1 MYPNWAKALFILI
14 HSFIQGR
21 CAYPLLRSKHRHPG
35 VFASINRLYICETT
49 TLVFTTKQRCMV
61 PVNGTLAKPLWH
73 CGWHQALSEEG
84 RAGSQTLPPAVC
96 PCGQG
101 QQSSP
106 GTNSPGLPR
115 LLSPAPDCLSFTKA
129 ENSKQNKPWGC
140 LWLPCWLLWRF
151 ATTRVSILSNL
162 PSTSLGENFS
172 LGIFTGWTYLGSGGA
187 TYQNPNLFLY
197 LTVSSPQAQAPFD
210 QFPIHSRTL
219 TKNSLQ
225 ANFKSFLPKVS
236 LLVCDLCFRSSVT

>member
-1 MYPNWAKALFILI
+1 
-14 HSFIQGR
+14 
-21 CAYPLLRSKHRHPG
+21 
-35 VFASINRLYICETT
+35 
-49 TLVFTTKQRCMV
+49 MV
-61 PVNGTLAKPLWH
+61 SVNGTLAKPLWH

-96 PCGQG
+96 PCGQS

-140 LWLPCWLLWRF
+140 LWLPCWLLWPF

-172 LGIFTGWTYLGSGGA
+172 LVFSLGELIWGVGKQHIRIQ
-187 TYQNPNLFLY
+187 T
-197 LTVSSPQAQAPFD
+197 SSSTWQWVPHKPR
-210 QFPIHSRTL
+210 PHLI
-219 TKNSLQ
+219 
-225 ANFKSFLPKVS
+225 NFQYILELLPKTHCRQILKAFYPKS
-236 LLVCDLCFRSSVT
+236 HSSSVICVSEAVWPSKIWMWITVLWPWTKCLVSPDNPLIIPFFRVQQE